1 MASIPYTS
9 IREVLRAPSMN
20 THRGSSPDLHHVA
33 RMADHILAKTML
45 LDSSEPSESDE
56 VTDSETPS
64 NPHGILLDSITQ
76 RHHDS
81 DVPLYAPPSLPSVTC
96 HMPCY
101 AMRSAK
107 RFRPATSCHDTPSA
121 LELRFVERHLGKYSG
136 ETDMSMIDVQKG
148 FDVFNRG
155 IDALPDSAVR
165 AAVLAKRSDRES
177 RRLRAL
183 TTAWELETTERHAIL
198 LQALLLNDA
207 KKYADSVAE
216 ASFFEKLLVKRSRNQ
231 LEDDADFGIAAYTH
245 DFTEYTVADSQLEQ
259 LEGVADKRN
268 LSLPFDDPAPEDRLK
283 TCLDT
288 ILTDSTDG
296 PMSQLA
302 V

>member
-33 RMADHILAKTML
+33 HMADHILAKTML
-45 LDSSEPSESDE
+45 PDSSEPSKSDE
-56 VTDSETPS
+56 
-64 NPHGILLDSITQ
+64 

-81 DVPLYAPPSLPSVTC
+81 DVPLYAPPSLPSVTR

-155 IDALPDSAVR
+155 IDALPDSAVP
-165 AAVLAKRSDRES
+165 
-177 RRLRAL
+177 
-183 TTAWELETTERHAIL
+183 WELETTERHAIL

-245 DFTEYTVADSQLEQ
+245 DFMEYTVADSQLEQ